1 MAGSIE
7 MNGERGGNG
16 WRIAM
21 WGAAAG
27 VLLLPAI
34 AMQLTSEVAWG
45 LEDFLTMGTML
56 LIACG
61 SFELAVKAIRSSVGR
76 ALAGVVIL
84 GLFLLVWV
92 ELAVGIFH

>member
-1 MAGSIE
+1 MAGSID
-7 MNGERGGNG
+7 MSGERGGG

-27 VLLLPAI
+27 LLLLPAV
-34 AMQLTSEVAWG
+34 AMQFTSEVAWG
-45 LEDFLTMGTML
+45 REDFLAMGTML

-61 SFELAVKAIRSSVGR
+61 SFELAMKAIRSPVGR
-76 ALAGVVIL
+76 GLAGVVIL